1 MGHTFAMSTRV
12 MIDGRLVP
20 DGETPV
26 VPLDDGLVRGDGV
39 FEGLRLYG
47 RTPRTIEAHLDRMQA
62 SAAGVGL
69 AFDRALI
76 AGEIAEIAC
85 AASAPECGLRVI
97 LTRGGHRILRE
108 EALIPEAP
116 HGWVVHPV
124 RHRVTPLLVGSKTLS
139 YAANMQAARLAT
151 TAGADTALFVEADR
165 GLVLECPVASLVWL
179 EGDDL
184 VAPPLALGVLDS
196 ITRRLICEVTT
207 LHARERTLSDL
218 AAADGAMVIS
228 TVLESRIVNEIQGVG
243 TYEVGG
249 RRVTQIASALAEL
262 CATGDPQGAR
272 VTT

>member
-1 MGHTFAMSTRV
+1 MGHTFRMGTRV

-47 RTPRTIEAHLDRMQA
+47 RTPRTIGAHLDRMQT

-76 AGEIAEIAC
+76 AGEIAEIAR

-108 EALIPEAP
+108 EALLPEAP

-207 LHARERTLSDL
+207 LHERERTLSDL

-228 TVLESRIVNEIQGVG
+228 TVVESRIVNEIQGVG
-243 TYEVGG
+243 TYDVGG

-262 CATGDPQGAR
+262 CATGDPEGAR
-272 VTT
+272 ITA